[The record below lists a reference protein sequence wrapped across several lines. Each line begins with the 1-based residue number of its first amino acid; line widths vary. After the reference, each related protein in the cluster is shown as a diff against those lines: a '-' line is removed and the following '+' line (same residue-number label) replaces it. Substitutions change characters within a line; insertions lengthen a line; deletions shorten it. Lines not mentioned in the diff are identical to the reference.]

1 MRFEERIGTSLPVVL
16 GPFGGLSS
24 VDLTATVS
32 EAGGLGSFGLYGF
45 SADRIRSTAASL
57 RARTARPFAFNL
69 WLPLQLPGEH
79 AVDRAEFA
87 ASVEALGRLFDDAGA
102 ERPAWPIALPP
113 SFDEQ
118 IEAALAAEPA
128 VLSFIFGVPPAEVV
142 AAAHERGIVV
152 VGTATTV
159 AEARA
164 LAAGGVDAIV
174 ASGSES
180 AGHRPSFLAPAEDS
194 LVGSFA
200 LIPQVVDAV
209 DVPVIAAGGIADRRG
224 VAAAFALGAS
234 AVQVGTAFLATRESA
249 APEAH
254 RARIR
259 TAEASDTVLTR
270 AMSGRL
276 ARGLRNRAVAEIERG
291 GRVAPFPVQNALT
304 GVFRRA
310 AGEHGDDELLSL
322 WMGQSAGLARYADA
336 DAVLAELVAGLPA
349 RPLSVLAEDSSGPG
363 PRSAPPAEDG

>member
-1 MRFEERIGTSLPVVL
+1 MRFERLVGTELPIVL

-24 VDLTATVS
+24 VELTATVS

-45 SADRIRSTAASL
+45 GADRIRSTAAAL
-57 RARTARPFAFNL
+57 RSRTDRPFALNL
-69 WLPLQLPGEH
+69 WLPLELPGERPPGQGGYGGYE
-79 AVDRAEFA
+79 RAEYETYVA
-87 ASVEALGRLFDDAGA
+87 ALGALFDAAGA
-102 ERPAWPIALPP
+102 ERPDAPVALPP

-128 VLSFIFGVPPAEVV
+128 VLSFLFGVPPADVV

-152 VGTATTV
+152 LGTATTV

-194 LVGSFA
+194 LVGTLA
-200 LIPQVVDAV
+200 LVPQVADAV
-209 DVPVIAAGGIADRRG
+209 DVPVVAAGGIGDRRG
-224 VAAAFALGAS
+224 VAAAFALGAE
-234 AVQVGTAFLATRESA
+234 AVQVGTAFLATRQSA

-259 TAEASDTVLTR
+259 AAEASDTVLTR

-276 ARGLRNRAVAEIERG
+276 ARGLRNRAVREIEEG
-291 GRVAPFPVQNALT
+291 GVIAPFPLQNALT

-310 AGEHGDDELLSL
+310 AAERGDAELLSL
-322 WMGQSAGLARYADA
+322 WMGQGAGLAHLDDA
-336 DAVLAELVAGLPA
+336 AELVADLAAGLPS
-349 RPLSVLAEDSSGPG
+349 REG
-363 PRSAPPAEDG
+363 